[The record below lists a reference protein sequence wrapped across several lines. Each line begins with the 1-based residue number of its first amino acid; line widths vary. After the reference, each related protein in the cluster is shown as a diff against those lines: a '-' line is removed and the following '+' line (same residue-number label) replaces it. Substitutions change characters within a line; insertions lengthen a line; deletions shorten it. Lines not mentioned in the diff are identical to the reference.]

1 MNDQTVSQTIAEI
14 RRSLSAK
21 FAKGETDAFV
31 RTIFRQLMHYESV
44 DILLH
49 KDSVLSGFIVE
60 KIHKVVAELLKNR
73 PIQYI
78 FGQTYF
84 CGHVF
89 KVNESTLIP
98 RQETEELV
106 DWITDDNKLADLSVL
121 DCGTGS
127 GCIAV
132 SLALAL
138 KFPQVAAIDIS
149 EGALEVAEQNAKA
162 LKAKVDF
169 AQRDIL
175 TMTSD
180 TDRYDIIVSNP
191 PYVAESER
199 AEMEPNV
206 LDYEP
211 QTALFVPDSD
221 PLRFYRAI
229 ARYGLTALRD
239 GGRLYFEIN
248 SRFPEDMQRMLDE
261 MGYRDI
267 ETRLDISRR
276 PRMMRAT
283 KGDSRW

>member
-1 MNDQTVSQTIAEI
+1 MTDQTVSQSIAEI
-14 RRSLSAK
+14 RQTLSPK
-21 FAKGETDAFV
+21 FSKGETDAFV
-31 RTIFRQLMHYESV
+31 RIIFRQLLRYEPV

-49 KDSVLSGFIVE
+49 KDSALSGFIVE

-89 KVNESTLIP
+89 KVDESTLIP

-106 DWITDDNKLADLSVL
+106 DWIADDNRQADLSVL

-138 KFPQVAAIDIS
+138 KFAEVTAVDIS
-149 EGALEVAEQNAKA
+149 EGALEVARENARS
-162 LKAKVDF
+162 LKAKVAF
-169 AQRDIL
+169 ERRDIL
-175 TMTSD
+175 TMAPEA
-180 TDRYDIIVSNP
+180 DRYDIIVSNP

-199 AEMEPNV
+199 ADMEPNV

-211 QTALFVPDSD
+211 STALFVPDSD

-229 ARYGLTALRD
+229 ARFGLTALRD

-248 SRFPEDMQRMLDE
+248 SRFPTEMQQMLSE
-261 MGYRDI
+261 MGYSDI

-283 KGDSRW
+283 KGDPRW

>member
-31 RTIFRQLMHYESV
+31 RIIFRQLMHYESV

-106 DWITDDNKLADLSVL
+106 DWIADDNKQADLSVL

-162 LKAKVDF
+162 LKAKVAF
-169 AQRDIL
+169 ARRDIL
-175 TMTSD
+175 TMSAD
-180 TDRYDIIVSNP
+180 ANRYDIIVSNP

-211 QTALFVPDSD
+211 QTALFVPDSN

-248 SRFPEDMQRMLDE
+248 SRFPEEMQRMLAE